1 MGGDFGSRKEV
12 GWRNWGQNN
21 SDPEEKG
28 KGRSKSS
35 SVTEIKK
42 QFNGKTIKF
51 VKKNCISLGRISSVW
66 KVKNLKREAGS
77 GKVRRS

>member
-21 SDPEEKG
+21 SDSEEKS
-28 KGRSKSS
+28 KIRSKSS

-42 QFNGKTIKF
+42 HSNGKTIKF
-51 VKKNCISLGRISSVW
+51 VKKNCISLGLIGSVW
-66 KVKNLKREAGS
+66 KVKNIKREASS